1 MGAPRKYTLN
11 ENYFEIIDSEEKSYW
26 LGFIYADGFITKR
39 KPGHGQHVLG
49 ITLAE
54 KDHVEKFANSI
65 GTNKPVKTYEKKN
78 AFGKKNGSSYEH
90 KLALIS
96 NKLVSDI
103 EKLGVV
109 ENKTFLLS
117 EIPTIPKEYIKDFI
131 RGYFDG
137 DGSVFII
144 NRKAP
149 RNTKNGLKIYT
160 GQNLGITICGT
171 FKFLNSLV
179 EEINEPDI
187 PKTCIYKELRRQTDT
202 WSIKLASDKR
212 SWVFYNYIYGH
223 NPKIYMA
230 RKKEKFESLIKTE
243 I

>member
-11 ENYFEIIDSEEKSYW
+11 EDYFETIDSEDKAYW

-39 KPGHGQHVLG
+39 KPGFGQNILG

-54 KDHVEKFANSI
+54 KDHLEKFADSI
-65 GTNKPVKTYEKKN
+65 KTNKPVKTYEKKN
-78 AFGKKNGSSYEH
+78 SYGKKNGVSFEH

-117 EIPTIPKEYIKDFI
+117 ELPNIPKEFIRDFI

-137 DGSVFII
+137 DGSVFHI
-144 NRKAP
+144 NKKATRKNKTYNHTA
-149 RNTKNGLKIYT
+149 
-160 GQNLGITICGT
+160 LGVTICGT
-171 FKFLNSLV
+171 YKFLNSILL
-179 EEINEPDI
+179 EINNSDLP
-187 PKTCIYKELRRQTDT
+187 TNCIYKDYRRKTDT
-202 WSIKLASDKR
+202 WSIKASSNKR
-212 SWVFYNYIYGH
+212 SIEFYKYMYGH
-223 NPKIYMA
+223 NPTIYMD
-230 RKKEKFESLIKTE
+230 RKKDKFEQLIKTE